1 MDNQFVSIDVM
12 KEKLGQ
18 FGDKVIWQTIE
29 KIGNWKDRVTYRQ
42 LFFLAGG
49 SLDEQDLD
57 R

>member
-12 KEKLGQ
+12 KEKLEQ
-18 FGDKVIWQTIE
+18 FGNKVIWQTIE

-49 SLDEQDLD
+49 SLDEQDID
-57 R
+57 K